1 MKKTLCLVI
10 FLLSF
15 VIGFSQNRFYAIDV
29 VQAKID
35 SNNYM
40 SAISYIESLEKID
53 IDTAWSLFPQKAYCY
68 YKNGN
73 LYYKTDDS
81 YSDNTIV
88 DVYYKNTTHALTEKG
103 YVKLG
108 DLRKLR

>member
-1 MKKTLCLVI
+1 MMKKTLCLVI
-10 FLLSF
+10 FLLSL

-53 IDTAWSLFPQKAYCY
+53 IED
-68 YKNGN
+68 NEN
-73 LYYKTDDS
+73 DS
-81 YSDNTIV
+81 NV
-88 DVYYKNTTHALTEKG
+88 
-103 YVKLG
+103 
-108 DLRKLR
+108 